1 MPPAP
6 TLDRNS
12 RLAYG
17 LLAGAFVFMAIF
29 AVERTLRLEA
39 RLADE
44 QRQRAEAQLTGAL
57 ALWED
62 QQLDRVRAEVLA
74 LAADPVPYVAAPGPE
89 VAAAYLWRRGE
100 GGRPGTVLH
109 PAADPGEDIA
119 ALLADPCM
127 VDAARAATPD
137 ADRVDIGRAWLR
149 CGDRPAPVALL
160 ARSRAADQLLAAGRA
175 DLAIAALEDT
185 PIPLF
190 PSPAERQALGLSVE
204 RVVVRQL
211 QLAEARKAAGQVE
224 QARTLL
230 LAVGHDLLVQPGPV
244 LERTLPYLDYPVL
257 DDLRAMGMQVEAD
270 ELEAAGRPTRDR
282 LDAWREIVRVSSSE
296 ADVGAPLLQVSP
308 SPGGPPLVASVVG
321 DPFGER
327 RHLLVVVPLPDGR
340 SAGLQLDPAAML
352 AELAG
357 ALPGRDLRVLDA
369 QGLVVS
375 PSGGDPGPL
384 QAQVPFGRLF
394 PELRLAMAPD
404 ASAPPPDRGWRVSQ
418 LMPIAVLTLLAAG
431 ALGARLRADRQLRE
445 LWERQQAFVNRVSH
459 ELKTPLAGVKVMAE
473 LVDMGIVTEPEE
485 VRQSAQRIITE
496 VSRMEDRVNEV
507 LRLARRAEISRREPL
522 DLQDMASDLVEIW
535 APRFEQRGA
544 RLTAELEAT
553 APVQGDRALIRD
565 AMSNLLDNALKYLDE
580 GRPGLVRVRTA
591 MAGRWV
597 VYEVTDNGI
606 GVPEPMRR
614 AIFERFTRVEGEG
627 RGKAGGHGLGLAFV
641 AEAIE
646 SHGGKVECRDGITGG
661 ARFVIRLR
669 RS

>member
-1 MPPAP
+1 MPTAP
-6 TLDRNS
+6 TLDRSS

-44 QRQRAEAQLTGAL
+44 QRQRGEAELSAAL

-62 QQLDRVRAEVLA
+62 KQLDRVRAEVLA
-74 LAADPVPYVAAPGPE
+74 LAADPLAYVRAPGGG
-89 VAAAYLWRRGE
+89 VQAAYLWRRAE
-100 GGRPGTVLH
+100 PGRPGALLH
-109 PAADPGEDIA
+109 PPPDPGEDIA

-127 VDAARAATPD
+127 VEAGRAATPQ
-137 ADRVDIGRAWLR
+137 ADRVDIAQAWQR
-149 CGDRPAPVALL
+149 CGDRAPPVALL
-160 ARSRAADQLLAAGRA
+160 AISRAADQFMAAGRA
-175 DLAIAALEDT
+175 DLAIAALEST
-185 PIPLF
+185 PVPLF
-190 PSPAERQALGLSVE
+190 PTADERLALGLSVE
-204 RVVVRQL
+204 RTVVRQL
-211 QLAEARKAAGQVE
+211 QLAEARRAAGQVE
-224 QARTLL
+224 QARELL

-244 LERTLPYLDYPVL
+244 LDRTLPYLDYPVL
-257 DDLRAMGMQVEAD
+257 DDLRRMGMAQEAD
-270 ELEAAGRPTRDR
+270 ELEALGRPVRDR
-282 LDAWREIVRVSSSE
+282 LDAWREVSRLADSD
-296 ADVGAPLLQVSP
+296 ADVGAPLLQVA
-308 SPGGPPLVASVVG
+308 GPPSADRLVASVIG

-327 RHLLVVVPLPDGR
+327 RHLLIVVPLPEGL
-340 SAGLQLDPAAML
+340 SAGLQLDPATML
-352 AELAG
+352 SELVS
-357 ALPGRDLRVLDA
+357 ALPGRALRILDA
-369 QGLVVS
+369 HGQVVL
-375 PSGGDPGPL
+375 PRDAPPTPL

-404 ASAPPPDRGWRVSQ
+404 PAAPPPDRGWRTSQ
-418 LMPIAVLTLLAAG
+418 LMPIALLTLLAAG
-431 ALGARLRADRQLRE
+431 ALGSRLRADRQLRE

-485 VRQSAQRIITE
+485 VRQSTQRIITE

-522 DLQDMASDLVEIW
+522 DLQGLAEELVEIW
-535 APRFEQRGA
+535 APRFEQKGA
-544 RLTAELEAT
+544 RLTAELEPT

-614 AIFERFTRVEGEG
+614 AVFERFTRVEGEG

-641 AEAIE
+641 AEAVE
-646 SHGGKVECRDGITGG
+646 SHGGKVECRDGIAGG